1 MAKKYMHDDDLGDC
15 TTKRLL
21 DLKNEPIQ
29 LLSPIEG
36 YGNHPLVSLEEAAK
50 PIEHLVPELEQWVY
64 FAKHNSSQ
72 QLSSDSLTHDEQA
85 AIHLYRRHSK
95 STYQTYNR
103 SSCFTQTEHLS
114 QEYVEGQ
121 ICTWYGFS
129 SCTESLKVLESE
141 QSLGKTGT
149 RTLFNIQCE
158 NGEIIQ
164 KYSHYETEAEILLLS
179 PTQFQSEYVLH
190 ISTQTDRVSLSS
202 GDEADR
208 VIEESGQ
215 EEDYSS
221 GSENFYS
228 EADSSLDDANDNNYV
243 KENHKTSF
251 GLNGKKDDANR
262 EQNTPSQKKQD
273 PTVFTVV

>member
-1 MAKKYMHDDDLGDC
+1 MHDDDLGDC

-36 YGNHPLVSLEEAAK
+36 YGNHPLVSLEEAVK
-50 PIEHLVPELEQWVY
+50 PIEHLVPELERWVY

-85 AIHLYRRHSK
+85 AIHLYTMEWNECSYTVLNRTLRPKDRRQLKPWFLYLKLILTVLFKLPSVFDVLYRGIK
-95 STYQTYNR
+95 LD
-103 SSCFTQTEHLS
+103 LS

-121 ICTWYGFS
+121 ICTWYAFS

-164 KYSHYETEAEILLLS
+164 KYSHYETEAEILLLP
-179 PTQFQSEYVLH
+179 PTQFQVKSKLNPAPGLH
-190 ISTQTDRVSLSS
+190 IIHLK
-202 GDEADR
+202 E
-208 VIEESGQ
+208 
-215 EEDYSS
+215 
-221 GSENFYS
+221 
-228 EADSSLDDANDNNYV
+228 V
-243 KENHKTSF
+243 K
-251 GLNGKKDDANR
+251 
-262 EQNTPSQKKQD
+262 
-273 PTVFTVV
+273 